1 MATLLFYVFGILAV
15 ISALMVITRRNPMY
29 SAISLLATF
38 VSIAALYILLNA
50 QFIAVIQI
58 TVYAG
63 AILVLILFVI
73 MLLNQKEAGEAFFDI
88 TSTGQRVAAIL
99 LAAAVLFEFIYAVM
113 LAYGRVA
120 PVQGIY
126 SDETIASAGNVQ
138 SIGHVLFT
146 QYLWPFEV
154 ISILLLVAII
164 GAVVLTRH
172 EPSEGHIVMPDG
184 TEKKPEDISEE
195 GEEE

>member
-99 LAAAVLFEFIYAVM
+99 LAAAVLFEFIYA
-113 LAYGRVA
+113 
-120 PVQGIY
+120 
-126 SDETIASAGNVQ
+126 AG
-138 SIGHVLFT
+138 L
-146 QYLWPFEV
+146 
-154 ISILLLVAII
+154 ISTL
-164 GAVVLTRH
+164 
-172 EPSEGHIVMPDG
+172 
-184 TEKKPEDISEE
+184 
-195 GEEE
+195 